1 MNTWSKE
8 INLDDYAE
16 CKEFRIHY
24 YTRRMNG
31 GYNSHLFLVN
41 WDSEEQLLKGWNA
54 IIILVENFDGMKLFL
69 IGGMED
75 LNFNYCYKITYES
88 GETYDRRR
96 NELSVEISKEDYKK
110 IITGVLQERPI
121 EQIEGISDVIDKMT
135 ENVEF
140 ADRFMNKNGSLRKH
154 H

>member
-41 WDSEEQLLKGWNA
+41 WGFRRA
-54 IIILVENFDGMKLFL
+54 IIK
-69 IGGMED
+69 GME
-75 LNFNYCYKITYES
+75 S
-88 GETYDRRR
+88 
-96 NELSVEISKEDYKK
+96 
-110 IITGVLQERPI
+110 
-121 EQIEGISDVIDKMT
+121 
-135 ENVEF
+135 
-140 ADRFMNKNGSLRKH
+140 DRFFCSCKYSKPNRIAY
-154 H
+154 

>member
-41 WDSEEQLLKGWNA
+41 WDSEEQLLKGWNQIDSFVA
-54 IIILVENFDGMKLFL
+54 VNIQSQTELLIERSNFLYNPFCEEN
-69 IGGMED
+69 
-75 LNFNYCYKITYES
+75 CYERNKKR
-88 GETYDRRR
+88 DR
-96 NELSVEISKEDYKK
+96 V
-110 IITGVLQERPI
+110 
-121 EQIEGISDVIDKMT
+121 
-135 ENVEF
+135 
-140 ADRFMNKNGSLRKH
+140 
-154 H
+154 